1 MGIKQLT
8 EPSATKG
15 SVNIVIIIAV
25 LIRMMSHIPRSKLS
39 ALHAYLFSALTT
51 ILLLPSDGENF
62 GRVRAG
68 DQGFLPV
75 HLWNRKRSP
84 KHDAVLLAVIFS
96 GGINELSS
104 SLCWDH

>member
-68 DQGFLPV
+68 DQGFLSV

-84 KHDAVLLAVIFS
+84 
-96 GGINELSS
+96 
-104 SLCWDH
+104 